1 MDRRKVGDTRGSNQH
16 QTSRRRHDTNIPCLG
31 SRRMAGLDS
40 RSQQLYRR
48 ARQVIPGGVNSPVR
62 NYSPYPLFVGSAK
75 GSKFKTV
82 DSQEYL
88 DYCMA
93 YGALIDGQPTEIE
106 VELAELIAS
115 LMPSM
120 EMVRLVN
127 SGTEATMHAIRLAR
141 AFSGK
146 KKVLKFEGGFHGSH
160 DSVLV
165 KAGSGATLLGSPSSE
180 GVSSE
185 VAKNTLVSRFND
197 EKVAGKIIRD
207 HSSELAAVIVEPVLG
222 NIGPVLPNPGFLET
236 LRKITEENEVLLIFD
251 EVITGFRLSIGGAQE
266 YYKIRPDLTI
276 LGKILGG
283 GLPLSAFGGRRDIL
297 EKLAPLG
304 PVYQAGT
311 YSGNP
316 VSVSAALATLD
327 SLRKRGGQVYSRLER
342 MGDEMRHGMSDH
354 LESARVTAQ
363 VNGVASM
370 FQLFF
375 TDRPVTDYHSA
386 KSADMRKYEKY
397 FHSLLAS
404 RIFVPPSQF
413 ETCFLS
419 TAHNEDELEATLGAI
434 GAAVKTLSR

>member
-1 MDRRKVGDTRGSNQH
+1 
-16 QTSRRRHDTNIPCLG
+16 
-31 SRRMAGLDS
+31 MAGLDS

-48 ARQVIPGGVNSPVR
+48 ARAVIPGGVNSPVR
-62 NYSPYPLFVGSAK
+62 DYSPYPLFVASAK

-82 DSQEYL
+82 ESQEYL

-93 YGALIDGQPTEIE
+93 YGALIDGHAHAEVIDAVEQAMEKGSIYGQPTEME

-115 LMPSM
+115 LIPSM
-120 EMVRLVN
+120 KMVRLVN

-141 AFSGK
+141 AFTSK

-165 KAGSGATLLGSPSSE
+165 KAGSGATLLGTPSSE
-180 GVSSE
+180 GVPSE

-197 EKVAGKIIRD
+197 EKTAGKIIRD

-222 NIGPVLPNPGFLET
+222 NIGPVLPKPGFLET
-236 LRKITEENEVLLIFD
+236 LRKVTEENDVLLIFD

-266 YYKIRPDLTI
+266 YYKIRPDMTI

-283 GLPLSAFGGRRDIL
+283 GLPLSAFGGKREIMER
-297 EKLAPLG
+297 LAPLG

-316 VSVSAALATLD
+316 VSVSAALATLE
-327 SLRKRGGQVYSRLER
+327 SLRKRAGQVYSRLEK
-342 MGDEMRHGMSDH
+342 MGDETRRGIGDH
-354 LESARVTAQ
+354 LESSGVTAQ
-363 VNGVASM
+363 VNGIASM

-386 KSADMRKYEKY
+386 RSADVRKYEKY

-419 TAHNEDELEATLGAI
+419 TAHTEDEIEATLDAI
-434 GAAVKTLSR
+434 GTAVKTLPR

>member
-1 MDRRKVGDTRGSNQH
+1 
-16 QTSRRRHDTNIPCLG
+16 
-31 SRRMAGLDS
+31 MAGLDS

-48 ARQVIPGGVNSPVR
+48 AREVIPGGVNSPVR
-62 NYSPYPLFVGSAK
+62 SYSPYPLFVASAE

-93 YGALIDGQPTEIE
+93 YGALIDGHARAEVIQAVEEALEKGSIYGQPTEME
-106 VELAELIAS
+106 VELSELIAS
-115 LMPSM
+115 MIPSM
-120 EMVRLVN
+120 KMVRLVN

-141 AFSGK
+141 AFTEK

-180 GVSSE
+180 GVPSE
-185 VAKNTLVSRFND
+185 VANNTLVTRFND
-197 EKVAGKIIRD
+197 EKIASKIIRD
-207 HSSELAAVIVEPVLG
+207 HSDELAAVIVEPVLG
-222 NIGPVLPNPGFLET
+222 NIGPVLPKPGFLET
-236 LRKITEENEVLLIFD
+236 LRKVTEESEVLLIFD
-251 EVITGFRLSIGGAQE
+251 EVITGFRLLIGGAQE

-283 GLPLSAFGGRRDIL
+283 GLPLAAFGGRRDIM
-297 EKLAPLG
+297 EKLAPMG

-316 VSVSAALATLD
+316 VSVSAALATLQ
-327 SLRKRGGQVYSRLER
+327 SLKKRAAQVYSRLEK
-342 MGDEMRHGMSDH
+342 MGDRMREGIGDH
-354 LESARVTAQ
+354 LESARMAAQ
-363 VNGVASM
+363 VNGLGSM

-375 TDRPVTDYHSA
+375 TDRSVTDYHSA
-386 KSADMRKYEKY
+386 KSADIRKYEKY

-419 TAHNEDELEATLGAI
+419 TAHTEEEVDSTLDAI
-434 GAAVKTLSR
+434 GAALKTLPR

>member
-1 MDRRKVGDTRGSNQH
+1 
-16 QTSRRRHDTNIPCLG
+16 
-31 SRRMAGLDS
+31 MAGLDS

-62 NYSPYPLFVGSAK
+62 NYSPYPLFVASAK

-93 YGALIDGQPTEIE
+93 YGALIDGHANVEIVNAVKQALEKGSIYGQPTEME

-141 AFSGK
+141 AFSK
-146 KKVLKFEGGFHGSH
+146 KKKFLKFEGGFHGSH

-180 GVSSE
+180 GVPSE
-185 VAKNTLVSRFND
+185 IAKNTLVSRFND
-197 EKVAGKIIRD
+197 EKIAGKIIRD
-207 HSSELAAVIVEPVLG
+207 HENELAAVIVEPVLG
-222 NIGPVLPNPGFLET
+222 NIGPVLPKPGFLET

-276 LGKILGG
+276 LGKVLGG
-283 GLPLSAFGGRRDIL
+283 GLPLSAFGGRREIM
-297 EKLAPLG
+297 EELAPMG

-311 YSGNP
+311 YTGNP
-316 VSVSAALATLD
+316 VSVSAALATLE
-327 SLRKRGGQVYSRLER
+327 SLRKRAGQVYSRLEK
-342 MGDEMRHGMSDH
+342 MGDEMRRGIGDH
-354 LESARVTAQ
+354 LESARITAQ
-363 VNGVASM
+363 VSGLGSM

-386 KSADMRKYEKY
+386 KSADIRKYEKY
-397 FHSLLAS
+397 FRSLLAS
-404 RIFVPPSQF
+404 RVFVPPSQF

-419 TAHNEDELEATLGAI
+419 TAHTEDELAATLDAI
-434 GAAVKTLSR
+434 GAAVKTLPR

>member
-1 MDRRKVGDTRGSNQH
+1 
-16 QTSRRRHDTNIPCLG
+16 
-31 SRRMAGLDS
+31 MAGLDS
-40 RSQQLYRR
+40 RSHQLYRR
-48 ARQVIPGGVNSPVR
+48 AREVIPGGVNSPVR
-62 NYSPYPLFVGSAK
+62 SYSPYPLFVASAK
-75 GSKFKTV
+75 GSKLKTV
-82 DSQEYL
+82 DGQEYL

-93 YGALIDGQPTEIE
+93 YGALIDGHAQAEVIDAVEEALEKGSIYGQPTEME

-115 LMPSM
+115 LMPSIQ
-120 EMVRLVN
+120 MVRLVN

-180 GVSSE
+180 GVPSD

-197 EKVAGKIIRD
+197 EKIAGKVIRD

-222 NIGPVLPNPGFLET
+222 NIGPVLPKPGFLET
-236 LRKITEENEVLLIFD
+236 LRKITLENEVLLIFD

-276 LGKILGG
+276 LGKVLGG
-283 GLPLSAFGGRRDIL
+283 GLPISAFGGRRDVM
-297 EKLAPLG
+297 EKLAPIG

-316 VSVSAALATLD
+316 VSVSASLAILQ
-327 SLRKRGGQVYSRLER
+327 SLKKRAGQLYSRLEK
-342 MGDEMRHGMSDH
+342 MGDVMRRGIGDH
-354 LESARVTAQ
+354 LESARITAQ
-363 VNGVASM
+363 VNGVGSM

-386 KSADMRKYEKY
+386 KSADIRTYEEY

-404 RIFVPPSQF
+404 RVFVPPSQF

-419 TAHNEDELEATLGAI
+419 TAHSEEELDATLDAI
-434 GAAVKTLSR
+434 GTAMKTLPR

>member
-1 MDRRKVGDTRGSNQH
+1 
-16 QTSRRRHDTNIPCLG
+16 
-31 SRRMAGLDS
+31 MAGLDS

-48 ARQVIPGGVNSPVR
+48 AREVIPGGVNSPVR
-62 NYSPYPLFVGSAK
+62 YYSPYPLVVASAK
-75 GSKFKTV
+75 GSKFRTV
-82 DSQEYL
+82 DGQEYL

-93 YGALIDGQPTEIE
+93 YGALIDGHARAEVMDAVKQALEKGSIFGQPSEME

-115 LMPSM
+115 LVPSIQ
-120 EMVRLVN
+120 MVRLVN

-160 DSVLV
+160 DSMLV
-165 KAGSGATLLGSPSSE
+165 KAGSGATLVGSPSSE
-180 GVSSE
+180 GVPNE

-197 EKVAGKIIRD
+197 EKIAGKIIRD
-207 HSSELAAVIVEPVLG
+207 HENELAAVIVEPVLG
-222 NIGPVLPNPGFLET
+222 NVGPVLPKSGFLES
-236 LRKITEENEVLLIFD
+236 LRKATEENEVLLIFD
-251 EVITGFRLSIGGAQE
+251 EVITGFRLSMGGAQE
-266 YYKIRPDLTI
+266 YYKIRPDLTV

-283 GLPLSAFGGRRDIL
+283 GFALSAFGGRRDIM

-304 PVYQAGT
+304 GVYQAGT

-316 VSVSAALATLD
+316 VSVSAALATLQ
-327 SLRKRGGQVYSRLER
+327 SLRKRAGQLYSRLEK
-342 MGDEMRHGMSDH
+342 MGDRMRRGMADH

-363 VNGVASM
+363 VNGLGSM

-375 TDRPVTDYHSA
+375 TDRAVTDYHSA
-386 KSADMRKYEKY
+386 KSADVRKYEKY

-419 TAHNEDELEATLGAI
+419 TVHDEDELDTTLDAI
-434 GAAVKTLSR
+434 GMAFKTLSR

>member
-1 MDRRKVGDTRGSNQH
+1 
-16 QTSRRRHDTNIPCLG
+16 
-31 SRRMAGLDS
+31 MAGLDS

-48 ARQVIPGGVNSPVR
+48 AREVIPCGVNSPVR
-62 NYSPYPLFVGSAK
+62 NYSPYPLFVASAK

-82 DSQEYL
+82 DGQEYL

-93 YGALIDGQPTEIE
+93 YGALIDGHAHAEVIDAVEQALEKGSLYGQPTEME

-115 LMPSM
+115 LIPSM
-120 EMVRLVN
+120 ELVRLVN

-141 AFSGK
+141 AFTEK

-165 KAGSGATLLGSPSSE
+165 EAGSGATLLGSPSTE
-180 GVSSE
+180 RGPLE

-197 EKVAGKIIRD
+197 EKIAGKIIRD
-207 HSSELAAVIVEPVLG
+207 HSNELAGVIVEPILG
-222 NIGPVLPNPGFLET
+222 NIGPVLPKRGFLEA
-236 LRKITEENEVLLIFD
+236 LRKVTEQNDVLLIFD
-251 EVITGFRLSIGGAQE
+251 EVITGSRLSIGGAQE

-276 LGKILGG
+276 LGKVLGG
-283 GLPLSAFGGRRDIL
+283 GLPLSAFGGRRDIM
-297 EKLAPLG
+297 EKLAPMG

-316 VSVSAALATLD
+316 VSVSAALATLQ
-327 SLRKRGGQVYSRLER
+327 SLKKRGGQVYSRLER

-386 KSADMRKYEKY
+386 KSSD
-397 FHSLLAS
+397 
-404 RIFVPPSQF
+404 
-413 ETCFLS
+413 
-419 TAHNEDELEATLGAI
+419 
-434 GAAVKTLSR
+434 

>member
-1 MDRRKVGDTRGSNQH
+1 
-16 QTSRRRHDTNIPCLG
+16 
-31 SRRMAGLDS
+31 MAGLDS

-48 ARQVIPGGVNSPVR
+48 AREVIPGGVNSPVR
-62 NYSPYPLFVGSAK
+62 DYSPYPLFVASAK

-82 DSQEYL
+82 ESQEYL

-93 YGALIDGQPTEIE
+93 YGALIDGHAHAEVIDAVERAMEKGSIYGQPTEME

-115 LMPSM
+115 LIPSM
-120 EMVRLVN
+120 KMVRLVN

-141 AFSGK
+141 AFTSK

-165 KAGSGATLLGSPSSE
+165 KAGSGATLLGTPSSE
-180 GVSSE
+180 GVPSE

-197 EKVAGKIIRD
+197 EKTAGKIIRD

-222 NIGPVLPNPGFLET
+222 NIGPVLPKPGFLET
-236 LRKITEENEVLLIFD
+236 LRKVTEENDVLLIFD

-283 GLPLSAFGGRRDIL
+283 GLPLSAFGGKREIM

-316 VSVSAALATLD
+316 VSVSAALATLE
-327 SLRKRGGQVYSRLER
+327 SLRKRAGQVYSRLEK
-342 MGDEMRHGMSDH
+342 MGDEMRRGIGDH
-354 LESARVTAQ
+354 LESSRVTAQ

-375 TDRPVTDYHSA
+375 TDHPVTDYHSA
-386 KSADMRKYEKY
+386 KSADIGKYEKY

-404 RIFVPPSQF
+404 RVFVPPSQF

-419 TAHNEDELEATLGAI
+419 TAHSEDELQATLDAI
-434 GAAVKTLSR
+434 GTSVKNLPR

>member
-1 MDRRKVGDTRGSNQH
+1 
-16 QTSRRRHDTNIPCLG
+16 
-31 SRRMAGLDS
+31 MAGLDS

-48 ARQVIPGGVNSPVR
+48 ARELIPGGVNSPVR
-62 NYSPYPLFVGSAK
+62 SYSPYPLFIASAK

-93 YGALIDGQPTEIE
+93 YGALIDGHARAEVIEAVEEALEKGSIYGQPTEME
-106 VELAELIAS
+106 VELVELIAS
-115 LMPSM
+115 IMPSM
-120 EMVRLVN
+120 KMVRLVN

-141 AFSGK
+141 AFTEK
-146 KKVLKFEGGFHGSH
+146 KKILKFEGGFHGSH

-165 KAGSGATLLGSPSSE
+165 TAGSGATLLGSPSSE
-180 GVSSE
+180 GVPSE

-197 EKVAGKIIRD
+197 EKIASKIIRD
-207 HSSELAAVIVEPVLG
+207 HSSELAGVILEPVLG
-222 NIGPVLPNPGFLET
+222 NIGPVLPRPGFLET
-236 LRKITEENEVLLIFD
+236 LRKVTEENEVLLIFD
-251 EVITGFRLSIGGAQE
+251 EVITGFRLSMGGAQK

-276 LGKILGG
+276 LGKVLGG
-283 GLPLSAFGGRRDIL
+283 GLPLSAFGGRRDIM
-297 EKLAPLG
+297 EKLAPMG

-316 VSVSAALATLD
+316 VSVSAALATLQ
-327 SLRKRGGQVYSRLER
+327 SLKKRGGQVYSRLEK
-342 MGDEMRHGMSDH
+342 MGDTMRRGISDH
-354 LESARVTAQ
+354 LEAARVTAQ
-363 VNGVASM
+363 VSGLGSM

-375 TDRPVTDYHSA
+375 TDRQVTDYHSA
-386 KSADMRKYEKY
+386 KSADIRKYEKY

-419 TAHNEDELEATLGAI
+419 TAHTEDELESTLDAI
-434 GAAVKTLSR
+434 GAAMKTLPR

>member
-1 MDRRKVGDTRGSNQH
+1 
-16 QTSRRRHDTNIPCLG
+16 
-31 SRRMAGLDS
+31 MAGLDS

-48 ARQVIPGGVNSPVR
+48 AREIIPGGVNSPVR
-62 NYSPYPLFVGSAK
+62 SYSPYPLFVASAK

-82 DSQEYL
+82 DSEEYL

-93 YGALIDGQPTEIE
+93 YGALLDGHARAEVIGAVEEALEKGSIYGQPTEME
-106 VELAELIAS
+106 VELAELIVS
-115 LMPSM
+115 IMPSM
-120 EMVRLVN
+120 KMVRLAN

-141 AFSGK
+141 AFTEK

-180 GVSSE
+180 GVPSE

-197 EKVAGKIIRD
+197 EKIASKIIRD
-207 HSSELAAVIVEPVLG
+207 HSNELAGVIVEPVLG
-222 NIGPVLPNPGFLET
+222 NIGPILPRPGFLET
-236 LRKITEENEVLLIFD
+236 LRKVTEENEVLLIFD
-251 EVITGFRLSIGGAQE
+251 EVITGFRLSMGGAQE

-276 LGKILGG
+276 LGKVLGG
-283 GLPLSAFGGRRDIL
+283 GLPLSAFGGRRNIM
-297 EKLAPLG
+297 EKLAPMG

-316 VSVSAALATLD
+316 VSVSAALATLQ
-327 SLRKRGGQVYSRLER
+327 SLKKRGGQVYSRLEK
-342 MGDEMRHGMSDH
+342 MGDKMRRGISDQ
-354 LESARVTAQ
+354 LEAARVTAQ
-363 VNGVASM
+363 VSGLGSM

-386 KSADMRKYEKY
+386 KSADIRRYEKY

-419 TAHNEDELEATLGAI
+419 TALTEDELESTLDAI
-434 GAAVKTLSR
+434 GAAVKTPSR

>member
-1 MDRRKVGDTRGSNQH
+1 
-16 QTSRRRHDTNIPCLG
+16 
-31 SRRMAGLDS
+31 MAGLDS

-48 ARQVIPGGVNSPVR
+48 AREVIPGGVNSPVR
-62 NYSPYPLFVGSAK
+62 SYSPYPLFVASAK

-82 DSQEYL
+82 DGQEYL

-93 YGALIDGQPTEIE
+93 YGALIDGHVNAEVVDAVEEALERGSIYGQPTEIE

-115 LMPSM
+115 IMPSIQ
-120 EMVRLVN
+120 MVRLVN

-160 DSVLV
+160 DSMLV
-165 KAGSGATLLGSPSSE
+165 KAGSGATILGSPSSE
-180 GVSSE
+180 GVPSE

-197 EKVAGKIIRD
+197 EKIAGKIIRD

-222 NIGPVLPNPGFLET
+222 NMGPVLPKPGFLET
-236 LRKITEENEVLLIFD
+236 LRKITIENEVLLIFD

-276 LGKILGG
+276 LGKVLGG
-283 GLPLSAFGGRRDIL
+283 GLPLSAFGGRRDVM

-316 VSVSAALATLD
+316 VSVSASLAILQ
-327 SLRKRGGQVYSRLER
+327 SLKKRAGQLYSRLEK
-342 MGDEMRHGMSDH
+342 MGDVMRRGIGDH
-354 LESARVTAQ
+354 LESARITAQ
-363 VNGVASM
+363 VNGVGSM

-386 KSADMRKYEKY
+386 KSADIRTYEEY

-404 RIFVPPSQF
+404 RVFVPPSQF

-419 TAHNEDELEATLGAI
+419 TAHSEEELDATLDAI
-434 GAAVKTLSR
+434 GTAMKTLPR

>member
-1 MDRRKVGDTRGSNQH
+1 
-16 QTSRRRHDTNIPCLG
+16 
-31 SRRMAGLDS
+31 MAGLDS

-48 ARQVIPGGVNSPVR
+48 AREVIPGGVNSPVR
-62 NYSPYPLFVGSAK
+62 SYSPYPLFVASAE

-93 YGALIDGQPTEIE
+93 YGALIDGHARAEVIQAVEEALEKGSIYGQPTEME

-115 LMPSM
+115 MIPSM
-120 EMVRLVN
+120 KMVRLAN

-141 AFSGK
+141 AFTEK

-180 GVSSE
+180 GVPSE
-185 VAKNTLVSRFND
+185 VANNTLVTRFND
-197 EKVAGKIIRD
+197 EKIASKIIRD
-207 HSSELAAVIVEPVLG
+207 HSDELAAVIVEPVLG
-222 NIGPVLPNPGFLET
+222 NIGPVLPKPGFLET
-236 LRKITEENEVLLIFD
+236 LRKVTEESEVLLIFD
-251 EVITGFRLSIGGAQE
+251 EVITGFRLLIGGAQE

-283 GLPLSAFGGRRDIL
+283 GLPLAAFGGRRDIM
-297 EKLAPLG
+297 EKLAPMG

-316 VSVSAALATLD
+316 VSVSAALATLQ
-327 SLRKRGGQVYSRLER
+327 SLKKRAAQVYSRLEK
-342 MGDEMRHGMSDH
+342 MGDRMREGIGDH
-354 LESARVTAQ
+354 LESARMAAQ
-363 VNGVASM
+363 VNGLGSM

-375 TDRPVTDYHSA
+375 TDRSVTDYHSA
-386 KSADMRKYEKY
+386 KSADIRKYEKY

-419 TAHNEDELEATLGAI
+419 TAHTEEEVDSTLDAI
-434 GAAVKTLSR
+434 GAALKTLPR

>member
-1 MDRRKVGDTRGSNQH
+1 
-16 QTSRRRHDTNIPCLG
+16 
-31 SRRMAGLDS
+31 MAGLDS

-48 ARQVIPGGVNSPVR
+48 AREVIPGGVNSPVR
-62 NYSPYPLFVGSAK
+62 SYSPYPLFVASAK

-93 YGALIDGQPTEIE
+93 YGALLDGHASAEVIEAVEEALEKGSIYGQPTEME
-106 VELAELIAS
+106 VELVELIAS
-115 LMPSM
+115 IMPSM
-120 EMVRLVN
+120 KMVRLVN

-141 AFSGK
+141 AFTEK

-165 KAGSGATLLGSPSSE
+165 TAGSGATLLGSPSSE
-180 GVSSE
+180 GVPSE

-197 EKVAGKIIRD
+197 EKIASKIIRD
-207 HSSELAAVIVEPVLG
+207 HSSELAGVILEPVLG
-222 NIGPVLPNPGFLET
+222 NIGPVLPRPGFLET
-236 LRKITEENEVLLIFD
+236 LRKVTEENEVLLIFD
-251 EVITGFRLSIGGAQE
+251 EVITGFRLSMGGAQE

-276 LGKILGG
+276 LGKVLGG
-283 GLPLSAFGGRRDIL
+283 GLPLSAFGGRRDIM
-297 EKLAPLG
+297 EKLAPMG

-316 VSVSAALATLD
+316 VSVSAALATLQ
-327 SLRKRGGQVYSRLER
+327 SLKKRGGQVYSRLEK
-342 MGDEMRHGMSDH
+342 MGDKMRRGISDQ
-354 LESARVTAQ
+354 LEAARVTAQ
-363 VNGVASM
+363 VSGLGSM

-386 KSADMRKYEKY
+386 KSADIRRYEKY

-419 TAHNEDELEATLGAI
+419 TALTEDELESTLDAI
-434 GAAVKTLSR
+434 GAAVKTPSR

>member
-1 MDRRKVGDTRGSNQH
+1 
-16 QTSRRRHDTNIPCLG
+16 
-31 SRRMAGLDS
+31 MAGLDS

-48 ARQVIPGGVNSPVR
+48 AREVIPGGVNSPVR
-62 NYSPYPLFVGSAK
+62 SYSRYPLFVASAK

-82 DSQEYL
+82 DGQEYL

-93 YGALIDGQPTEIE
+93 YGALIDGHAQAEVIDAVEEALEKGSIYGQPTEME

-115 LMPSM
+115 LMPSIQ
-120 EMVRLVN
+120 MVRLVN

-180 GVSSE
+180 GVPSD

-197 EKVAGKIIRD
+197 EKIAGKVIRD

-222 NIGPVLPNPGFLET
+222 NIGPVLPKPGFLET
-236 LRKITEENEVLLIFD
+236 LRKITLENEVLLIFD

-276 LGKILGG
+276 LGKVLGG
-283 GLPLSAFGGRRDIL
+283 GLPISAFGGRRDVM
-297 EKLAPLG
+297 EKLAPIG

-316 VSVSAALATLD
+316 VSVSASLAILQ
-327 SLRKRGGQVYSRLER
+327 SLKKRAGQLYSRLEK
-342 MGDEMRHGMSDH
+342 MGDVMRRGIGDH
-354 LESARVTAQ
+354 LESARITAQ
-363 VNGVASM
+363 VNGVGSM

-386 KSADMRKYEKY
+386 KSADIRTYEEY

-404 RIFVPPSQF
+404 RVFVPPSQF

-419 TAHNEDELEATLGAI
+419 TAHSEDELDATLDAI
-434 GAAVKTLSR
+434 GTAVKTLPR